1 MGCHG
6 IRESPGRAVVS
17 QPRLL
22 DLFCC
27 EGGAAVGYAKAGL
40 DVFGVDLEADALIRY
55 PFPSYCG
62 DALEYLAAHGSE
74 FDAIHASPP
83 CQAHTTM
90 SNKHRGKGGKA
101 DEWPDLIG
109 PTRELLI
116 ASGKPWV
123 LENVAGAR
131 GEMVNPFTL
140 HGGMFGLRV
149 DRPRLFDSNILVL
162 TPAAQRCVNPIGV
175 YGKAH
180 DGRLLWRRKDGS
192 EQRAA
197 ASLEEAQAAMGMPWA
212 SWRGCAE
219 AIPPAYTEFIGAEL
233 LAQVAA

>member
-1 MGCHG
+1 M
-6 IRESPGRAVVS
+6 R
-17 QPRLL
+17 PRLL

-27 EGGAAVGYAKAGL
+27 EGGAGTGYARAGF
-40 DVFGVDLEADALIRY
+40 DVFGVDLDVDALSRY
-55 PFPSYCG
+55 PFPSIEA
-62 DALEYLAAHGSE
+62 DALTYLAEFAGN

-83 CQAHTTM
+83 CQGFTTM
-90 SNKHRGKGGKA
+90 SNKHRGKGTKA

-131 GEMVNPFTL
+131 VEMTNPFTL

-149 DRPRLFDSNILVL
+149 HRPRLFDSNLLIL
-162 TPAAQRCVNPIGV
+162 TPQAEPTRDPIGV

-180 DGRLLWRRKDGS
+180 DGRLLFTRKDGT

-219 AIPPAYTEFIGAEL
+219 AIPPAYTEFIGEQL
-233 LAQVAA
+233 LTHVGVAA